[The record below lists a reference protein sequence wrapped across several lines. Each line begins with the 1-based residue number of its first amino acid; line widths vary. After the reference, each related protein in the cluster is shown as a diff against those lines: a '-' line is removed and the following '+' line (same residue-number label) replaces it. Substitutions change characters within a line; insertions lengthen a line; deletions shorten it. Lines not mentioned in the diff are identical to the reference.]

1 MSELDERPFYDD
13 SFREYLGVRP
23 IEGIINLSDE
33 EVIQKLHDISNPI
46 FQVRQDVE
54 NRLKDYMPKDDK
66 EEFQRLLVD
75 SNSTFYID
83 NENLEEIKS
92 GEYELINFFRFAVTP
107 FFYAYFF
114 PCLKKIDEVIE
125 KKNIINKV
133 QIEYLKIF
141 WSFWGID
148 EDLIKLFDYVQESE
162 DPFKNSESSKV
173 EKEFWESFEKAYFYS
188 RENVIRVCN
197 LFLKFN
203 KEITARIN
211 NKEYTEYL
219 AKDESSG
226 FGFVYFIRNK
236 DIYKIGITQ
245 NMLQRI
251 DQLKPDELL
260 DSVRCS
266 NYKELEKE
274 IHSKFKG
281 CRIPQTE
288 YFRLDKEEINQIHQ
302 ILKDKAL

>member
-13 SFREYLGVRP
+13 SFKKYLGVRP

-33 EVIQKLHDISNPI
+33 EVIQKLHDVSNPI

-83 NENLEEIKS
+83 NENLMQIKS
-92 GEYELINFFRFAVTP
+92 GFWGDEYKYEYEFIDFFRFAVTS

-148 EDLIKLFDYVQESE
+148 EDLIKLFDYAEEHKESIS
-162 DPFKNSESSKV
+162 NSELSKV
-173 EKEFWESFEKAYFYS
+173 EKE
-188 RENVIRVCN
+188 
-197 LFLKFN
+197 
-203 KEITARIN
+203 
-211 NKEYTEYL
+211 
-219 AKDESSG
+219 
-226 FGFVYFIRNK
+226 
-236 DIYKIGITQ
+236 
-245 NMLQRI
+245 
-251 DQLKPDELL
+251 
-260 DSVRCS
+260 
-266 NYKELEKE
+266 
-274 IHSKFKG
+274 
-281 CRIPQTE
+281 
-288 YFRLDKEEINQIHQ
+288 
-302 ILKDKAL
+302 